1 MRENG
6 EINFNKRS
14 GDDPEVSGEN
24 NKERNKWSR
33 WGIKWLIIRVFFFF
47 FFQCCLEVYVLS
59 FFFVSWEFA
68 FGLLATFGLISLFH
82 ELWYR
87 GKGLSD
93 MLVLLA
99 NCQF

>member
-14 GDDPEVSGEN
+14 GDDPEVSGDN

-47 FFQCCLEVYVLS
+47 FSMLSCSVCSVVLLGS
-59 FFFVSWEFA
+59 VFFAV
-68 FGLLATFGLISLFH
+68 GLLANLSAISLFH
-82 ELWYR
+82 EP
-87 GKGLSD
+87 
-93 MLVLLA
+93 
-99 NCQF
+99 FFFF